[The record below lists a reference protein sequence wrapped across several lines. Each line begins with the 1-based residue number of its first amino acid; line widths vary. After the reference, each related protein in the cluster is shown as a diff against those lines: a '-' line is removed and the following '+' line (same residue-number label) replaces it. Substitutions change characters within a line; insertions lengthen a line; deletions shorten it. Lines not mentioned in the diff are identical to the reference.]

1 MHATTSKTVSLS
13 NYSSGS
19 TGRHAK
25 SKIIHITRPLWP
37 KKDSIDIRNCN
48 FIIAEARWIHKFSI
62 YSAYIPKFHVLSEGD
77 GRKSRMDIRA
87 EEQGARY
94 VQIVHY
100 KVGTIHSPQKKKGGG
115 GVVQSTEMNCR
126 RSISVC
132 LIKPFFFACLNAGIH
147 RRSCRNC
154 ASELVHS
161 SKNRGKFPCSKLP
174 WAETC
179 AKEHWCIYLHSYC
192 ATLVV
197 IPLGVDVV
205 GVSN

>member
-1 MHATTSKTVSLS
+1 MYRQSTTKLVQ
-13 NYSSGS
+13 S
-19 TGRHAK
+19 TPR
-25 SKIIHITRPLWP
+25 
-37 KKDSIDIRNCN
+37 KK
-48 FIIAEARWIHKFSI
+48 
-62 YSAYIPKFHVLSEGD
+62 
-77 GRKSRMDIRA
+77 
-87 EEQGARY
+87 
-94 VQIVHY
+94 
-100 KVGTIHSPQKKKGGG
+100 KKKGGG
-115 GVVQSTEMNCR
+115 GLVQSTEMNCR

-132 LIKPFFFACLNAGIH
+132 LIKTFFFACLNAGIH

-205 GVSN
+205 GVSNQCPPHQALFLCFPSLALHCLIRFSLMHFHTDSRTTNTLLMGNTGGNNTLETPRRTRLDSQHRQPNCSDWKQNANTVQSSTRLCITW

>member
-37 KKDSIDIRNCN
+37 KKDIRNCN

-87 EEQGARY
+87 EEQGARN

-100 KVGTIHSPQKKKGGG
+100 KVGTIHSPQKKKKGG
-115 GVVQSTEMNCR
+115 GVGT
-126 RSISVC
+126 
-132 LIKPFFFACLNAGIH
+132 IH
-147 RRSCRNC
+147 RN
-154 ASELVHS
+154 EL
-161 SKNRGKFPCSKLP
+161 
-174 WAETC
+174 
-179 AKEHWCIYLHSYC
+179 
-192 ATLVV
+192 
-197 IPLGVDVV
+197 
-205 GVSN
+205 